1 MVIGIVLV
9 LVGLLVVILCIFAI
23 AKDKRIERE
32 DEKEVT
38 AIVTH
43 KKYESSYVTMIPMN
57 ACNVPQSHAARYL
70 VTMSY
75 EDVSVTFNDK
85 ALYENVKEGD
95 TMQMILYKAYDKDDN
110 LVGRP
115 ELHFPV

>member
-1 MVIGIVLV
+1 MVILVCVGIVGVMFAV
-9 LVGLLVVILCIFAI
+9 LFIFVRSN
-23 AKDKRIERE
+23 DKTIERE
-32 DEKEVT
+32 DEEQVT

-43 KKYESSYVTMIPMN
+43 KKYESSYVTMIAMN
-57 ACNVPQSHAARYL
+57 SCSVPQSHAARYL

-75 EDVSVTFNDK
+75 EDVSITFNDK

-115 ELHFPV
+115 ELRFPE